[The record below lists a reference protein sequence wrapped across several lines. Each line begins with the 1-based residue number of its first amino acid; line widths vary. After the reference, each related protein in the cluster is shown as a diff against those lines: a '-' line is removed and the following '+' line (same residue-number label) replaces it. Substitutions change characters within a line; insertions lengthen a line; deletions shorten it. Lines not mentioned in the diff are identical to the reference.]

1 MGVAQSWAD
10 AVKWYTQAV
19 EAGSARAQYNLA
31 WCYEH
36 GKGVPQDPVRARE
49 LYAAAAEQDYEGAR
63 EAADRLAGAGGK
75 KGGFLR
81 GLLGG
86 GRKDR

>member
-1 MGVAQSWAD
+1 MGQSWTD
-10 AVKWYTQAV
+10 AVKWYRQAV

-36 GKGVPQDPVRARE
+36 GKGVAQDLGQARE
-49 LYAAAAEQDYEGAR
+49 LYQAAADQNYEGAR
-63 EAADRLAGAGGK
+63 EAVDRLAADSK

-81 GLLGG
+81 GLFG